1 MNTEWIKKNW
11 MTLLIVAL
19 VIILVIYFVR
29 KNRETLTVK
38 FPKATRLFT
47 IQRGKAPVQE
57 TKTKAQLQAELDAC
71 EKMQA
76 SVRVQAGAVSPC
88 ARIRELLSKAE
99 SNFNGFAGPFTS
111 TSGINVTDYAMGME
125 GLSLLEDKSLKES
138 SFAGGVFQETDGLN
152 ALDFSAGLQGTSLLM
167 DKNL

>member
-11 MTLLIVAL
+11 MTIGIVAL

-38 FPKATRLFT
+38 FPKATKLFT
-47 IQRGKAPVQE
+47 IARGKAPEQE

-71 EKMQA
+71 EKAQA
-76 SVRVQAGAVSPC
+76 TVRLMPGAVSPC
-88 ARIRELLSKAE
+88 ARIRELLNKTE

-111 TSGINVTDYAMGME
+111 TNGINVTDYAMGME
-125 GLSLLEDKSLKES
+125 GLSLLEDKSLS
-138 SFAGGVFQETDGLN
+138 SYNGIDVFKKTDGLN
-152 ALDFSAGLQGTSLLM
+152 VMDFAIGLDGTSLLM